1 MLNHSSLADLPAHQR
16 RGQSLVEYAL
26 IIAGVALVGVAGVT
40 MFGHKTADLIDAV
53 AVVLPGAHTDDNGPI
68 VAGQLI
74 ELTPA
79 TSGSVGLD
87 LNGIQSDSGQA
98 RLGQNIVGGTAG
110 ATNGFDGLIVDPA
123 QGSGT
128 SGSGT

>member
-1 MLNHSSLADLPAHQR
+1 MLNHSSHRRLSSHHR
-16 RGQSLVEYAL
+16 RGQGLVEYAL
-26 IIAGVALVGVAGVT
+26 IIAGVSLVCVVGVT

-68 VAGQLI
+68 TAGQLV

-79 TSGSVGLD
+79 TSGSVNLD
-87 LNGIQSDSGQA
+87 LNAIQSDTGQA
-98 RLGQNIVGGTAG
+98 RLGTNIVGGSAG
-110 ATNGFDGLIVDPA
+110 SANGLDGLIVDPS

-128 SGSGT
+128 